1 MIKVR
6 VQPHPYRGYKYMEIS
21 GHAQYAEY
29 GKDIVCAGVSA
40 LTETAVL
47 GLKNVVG
54 IDPLVYRKE
63 GCLILKLPDN
73 MTLEELEKAA
83 IILET
88 IFLGL
93 KDISKDYPSNVHTE
107 IIEEV

>member
-1 MIKVR
+1 
-6 VQPHPYRGYKYMEIS
+6 
-21 GHAQYAEY
+21 YAEY

-47 GLKNVVG
+47 GLKNIAG
-54 IDPLVYRKE
+54 IKPLVYKKE

-73 MTLEELEKAA
+73 MTPEELKKAA

-88 IFLGL
+88 IVLGL
-93 KDISKDYPSNVHTE
+93 EDISKSYPSNIRTE